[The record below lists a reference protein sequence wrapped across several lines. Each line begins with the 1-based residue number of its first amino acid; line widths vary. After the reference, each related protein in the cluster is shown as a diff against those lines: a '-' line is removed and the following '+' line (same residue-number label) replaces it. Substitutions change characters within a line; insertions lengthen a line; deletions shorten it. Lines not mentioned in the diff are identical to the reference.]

1 MVSVMLEPRTKSKKP
16 RNGFLLLSQTY
27 KQREAE
33 DETLSSSEQEGYLK
47 RGLSSLLSVEKASLL
62 YFLAKTQ

>member
-1 MVSVMLEPRTKSKKP
+1 MTLEPGIKSKKP
-16 RNGFLLLSQTY
+16 RNGFLLLFQAY

-33 DETLSSSEQEGYLK
+33 DEELSSSGQEGNLK
-47 RGLSSLLSVEKASLL
+47 RGLSSLLSVEQVSLL